1 MHYFVV
7 KQITELNQ
15 RIFSL
20 NALFKL
26 ENDQK
31 NVISDSLFNKGEG
44 SQFLR
49 SRRNNDLLI
58 CFQKSPEQL
67 VCLNYC
73 RAQVDYKI
81 RLL

>member
-15 RIFSL
+15 RIFPL

-31 NVISDSLFNKGEG
+31 NVIPDSLFNKGEG

-49 SRRNNDLLI
+49 SRRANDLI
-58 CFQKSPEQL
+58 S
-67 VCLNYC
+67 
-73 RAQVDYKI
+73 
-81 RLL
+81 

>member
-15 RIFSL
+15 RIFPL

-31 NVISDSLFNKGEG
+31 NVIPDSLFNKGEG

-49 SRRNNDLLI
+49 SRRASDLI
-58 CFQKSPEQL
+58 S
-67 VCLNYC
+67 
-73 RAQVDYKI
+73 
-81 RLL
+81 